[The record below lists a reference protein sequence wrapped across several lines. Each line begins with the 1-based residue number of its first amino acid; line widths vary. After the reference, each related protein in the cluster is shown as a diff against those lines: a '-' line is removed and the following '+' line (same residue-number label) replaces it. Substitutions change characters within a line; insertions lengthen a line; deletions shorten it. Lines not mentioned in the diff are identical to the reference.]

1 MGSFGT
7 ENFRSLIFFIFWL
20 FTEFSRLRDRGVVR
34 HLASE
39 RHARRS
45 ICRSSAT
52 RLLQQARRTASH
64 AGRPC
69 AGFGNLVEAPA
80 LRIVDLARPLGYHDG
95 FRRLA
100 SVRLIGPQGSG
111 EARLAVQHFTQRV
124 GTSTTHHVVLPNPR
138 RRLQGRA
145 LTRLTMSRRF
155 GRTKREEVD
164 AMQVKETVAYVL
176 NHEFQ
181 ISVPASDLDAKA
193 DARLVDLK
201 DKVRLNGFR
210 PGKVPVSH
218 LKKVYGRS
226 VMAET
231 VEQTIRD
238 TNSQIFSERG
248 FRLATEP
255 KVTMP
260 TEEKAVEDIL
270 TGKSDLTYTVAIEVV
285 PAIQLAD
292 FKSFSVE
299 KPVADVTDA
308 DVDEAIKRIAD
319 QNRGYTAKAEGAK
332 AETGDRVTISFK
344 GTIDG
349 TPFDGG
355 TGENIQVVIGAGQ
368 FIPGFEEQLVGIAA
382 GETRNLK
389 VSFPK
394 NYMSE
399 KLAGQ
404 PAEFETT
411 ATAIEAPQGVEI
423 NDEFAKTL
431 GLESLDKLKQAA
443 RERLTAEYAGA
454 TRQRVKRTLLD
465 RLDEAHQFEAPP
477 TLIDEEF
484 NLMWNSIKAE
494 MESGGKTFAD
504 ENTTEEASQ
513 EEYRKIA
520 DRRVRLGLV
529 LSEIGEKN
537 KITVTDDE
545 VSRAVIERARQMPG
559 REKEVWDYYRSNANA
574 LAQLRAPIYED
585 KVVDFILELANVT
598 EKKVTREDLFK
609 DDEAEKS
616 AA

>member
-1 MGSFGT
+1 
-7 ENFRSLIFFIFWL
+7 
-20 FTEFSRLRDRGVVR
+20 
-34 HLASE
+34 
-39 RHARRS
+39 
-45 ICRSSAT
+45 
-52 RLLQQARRTASH
+52 
-64 AGRPC
+64 
-69 AGFGNLVEAPA
+69 
-80 LRIVDLARPLGYHDG
+80 
-95 FRRLA
+95 
-100 SVRLIGPQGSG
+100 
-111 EARLAVQHFTQRV
+111 
-124 GTSTTHHVVLPNPR
+124 
-138 RRLQGRA
+138 
-145 LTRLTMSRRF
+145 
-155 GRTKREEVD
+155 
-164 AMQVKETVAYVL
+164 MQVTETLAEGL
-176 NHEFQ
+176 KHEFQ

-231 VEQTIRD
+231 IDQTIRD
-238 TNSQIFSERG
+238 TNSQIFTERG

-255 KVTMP
+255 KITMP
-260 TEEKAVEDIL
+260 TEQKEVENIL
-270 TGKSDLTYTVAIEVV
+270 TGKSDLNYTVSIEVV
-285 PAIQLAD
+285 PAIALAD
-292 FKSFSVE
+292 FKSFTVE
-299 KPVADVTDA
+299 KPIVEVADA

-319 QNRGYTAKAEGAK
+319 QNRTYAAKAEGAKAEGAK

-368 FIPGFEEQLVGIAA
+368 FIPGFEEQLLGIGT

-394 NYMSE
+394 NYASE

-411 ATAIEAPQGVEI
+411 ATSIEAPQDTAI

-443 RERLTAEYAGA
+443 RERLVAEFAGA
-454 TRQRVKRTLLD
+454 TRQRVKRMLLD
-465 RLDEAHQFEAPP
+465 RLDESHRFEAPP
-477 TLIDEEF
+477 SLVEEEF
-484 NLMWNSIKAE
+484 NLMWKSIKAE
-494 MESGGKTFAD
+494 MESSGKTFAD
-504 ENTTEEASQ
+504 EDTTEEAAK
-513 EEYRKIA
+513 EEYHTIA

-559 REKEVWDYYRSNANA
+559 REKEVWDYYRNNANA

-598 EKKVTREDLFK
+598 EKKVSREELYK
-609 DDEAEKS
+609 DDETEKS

>member
-1 MGSFGT
+1 
-7 ENFRSLIFFIFWL
+7 
-20 FTEFSRLRDRGVVR
+20 
-34 HLASE
+34 
-39 RHARRS
+39 
-45 ICRSSAT
+45 
-52 RLLQQARRTASH
+52 
-64 AGRPC
+64 
-69 AGFGNLVEAPA
+69 
-80 LRIVDLARPLGYHDG
+80 
-95 FRRLA
+95 
-100 SVRLIGPQGSG
+100 
-111 EARLAVQHFTQRV
+111 
-124 GTSTTHHVVLPNPR
+124 
-138 RRLQGRA
+138 
-145 LTRLTMSRRF
+145 
-155 GRTKREEVD
+155 
-164 AMQVKETVAYVL
+164 MQVTETLAEGL
-176 NHEFQ
+176 KREFQ

-201 DKVRLNGFR
+201 GKVRINGFR

-231 VEQTIRD
+231 IDQTIRD
-238 TNSQIFSERG
+238 TNSQIFTERG

-270 TGKSDLTYTVAIEVV
+270 TGKSDLTYTVSIEVV

-292 FKSFSVE
+292 FKGFTVE
-299 KPVADVTDA
+299 KPVVDVTDA

-319 QNRGYTAKAEGAK
+319 QNRAFAAKGEGAK

-355 TGENIQVVIGAGQ
+355 TGEDIQVVMGAGQ
-368 FIPGFEEQLVGIAA
+368 FIPGFEEQLLGIAS
-382 GETRNLK
+382 GQTRNLK

-394 NYMSE
+394 NYASE
-399 KLAGQ
+399 KLAGW

-411 ATAIEAPQGVEI
+411 ATSVEAPQDIAI

-431 GLESLDKLKQAA
+431 GLESLDKLKEAG
-443 RERLTAEYAGA
+443 RERLVAEFAGA
-454 TRQRVKRTLLD
+454 TRQRVKRMLLD
-465 RLDEAHQFEAPP
+465 RLDESHRFEAPP
-477 TLIDEEF
+477 SLVEEEF

-494 MESGGKTFAD
+494 MESSGKTFAD
-504 ENTTEEASQ
+504 EDTTEEAAKD
-513 EEYRKIA
+513 EYHKIA

-559 REKEVWDYYRSNANA
+559 REKEVWDFYRSNANA

-598 EKKVTREDLFK
+598 EKKVTREELYK

>member
-1 MGSFGT
+1 MI
-7 ENFRSLIFFIFWL
+7 RP
-20 FTEFSRLRDRGVVR
+20 
-34 HLASE
+34 
-39 RHARRS
+39 
-45 ICRSSAT
+45 SS
-52 RLLQQARRTASH
+52 
-64 AGRPC
+64 
-69 AGFGNLVEAPA
+69 
-80 LRIVDLARPLGYHDG
+80 
-95 FRRLA
+95 
-100 SVRLIGPQGSG
+100 
-111 EARLAVQHFTQRV
+111 
-124 GTSTTHHVVLPNPR
+124 
-138 RRLQGRA
+138 
-145 LTRLTMSRRF
+145 
-155 GRTKREEVD
+155 RTKPGKKID
-164 AMQVKETVAYVL
+164 AMQVTETLAEGL
-176 NHEFQ
+176 KHEFQ

-238 TNSQIFSERG
+238 TNTKIFTERG

-270 TGKSDLTYTVAIEVV
+270 TGKSDLNYTVSIEVV
-285 PAIQLAD
+285 PSIQLAD
-292 FKSFSVE
+292 FKGFSVE
-299 KPVADVTDA
+299 RPVADVTDA

-319 QNRGYTAKAEGAK
+319 QNRGYAAKGEGAK
-332 AETGDRVTISFK
+332 AENGDRVTVSFK
-344 GTIDG
+344 GSING
-349 TPFDGG
+349 TLFDGG
-355 TGENIQVVIGAGQ
+355 TAENIQVVVGSNT
-368 FIPGFEEQLVGIAA
+368 FIPGFEVQLLGMAA
-382 GETRNLK
+382 GETRTLK

-394 NYMSE
+394 NYTNLE
-399 KLAGQ
+399 LAGK

-411 ATAIEAPQGVEI
+411 ATLIEAPQDTEI

-431 GLESLDKLKQAA
+431 GLESLDKLKEAA
-443 RERLTAEYAGA
+443 RERLAAEYAGA
-454 TRQRVKRTLLD
+454 TRQRVKRMLLD
-465 RLDEAHQFEAPP
+465 RLDEAHRFEAPP
-477 TLIDEEF
+477 SLVDEEF

-504 ENTTEEASQ
+504 EDTTEEAAK

-537 KITVTDDE
+537 KITVTEDE
-545 VSRAVIERARQMPG
+545 VSRAVIERARSMPG
-559 REKEVWDYYRSNANA
+559 REKEVWEYYQKNANA

-598 EKKVTREDLFK
+598 EKKVTREDLYK
-609 DDEAEKS
+609 DEDAEKT

>member
-1 MGSFGT
+1 
-7 ENFRSLIFFIFWL
+7 
-20 FTEFSRLRDRGVVR
+20 
-34 HLASE
+34 
-39 RHARRS
+39 
-45 ICRSSAT
+45 
-52 RLLQQARRTASH
+52 
-64 AGRPC
+64 
-69 AGFGNLVEAPA
+69 
-80 LRIVDLARPLGYHDG
+80 
-95 FRRLA
+95 
-100 SVRLIGPQGSG
+100 
-111 EARLAVQHFTQRV
+111 
-124 GTSTTHHVVLPNPR
+124 
-138 RRLQGRA
+138 
-145 LTRLTMSRRF
+145 
-155 GRTKREEVD
+155 
-164 AMQVKETVAYVL
+164 MQVTETLAEGL
-176 NHEFQ
+176 KHEFQ

-193 DARLVDLK
+193 DVRLVELK

-231 VEQTIRD
+231 IDQTIRD
-238 TNSQIFSERG
+238 TNSQIFTERG
-248 FRLATEP
+248 FKLATEP
-255 KVTMP
+255 KITMP
-260 TEEKAVEDIL
+260 TEQKAVEDIL
-270 TGKSDLTYTVAIEVV
+270 TGKSDLTYTVSIEVV
-285 PAIQLAD
+285 PAIALAD
-292 FKSFSVE
+292 FKSFTVE

-308 DVDEAIKRIAD
+308 DIDDAIKRIAD
-319 QNRGYTAKAEGAK
+319 QNLTFVAKGEGAK

-349 TPFDGG
+349 TPFEGG
-355 TGENIQVVIGAGQ
+355 TGENIQVVIGTGQ
-368 FIPGFEEQLVGIAA
+368 FIPGFEEQLLGTAV

-394 NYMSE
+394 NYASE

-411 ATAIEAPQGVEI
+411 ATLIEAPQDARI
-423 NDEFAKTL
+423 DDEFAKAL

-443 RERLTAEYAGA
+443 RERLTAEFAGT
-454 TRQRVKRTLLD
+454 TRQRVKRLLLD
-465 RLDEAHQFEAPP
+465 RLDDAHRFEAPP
-477 TLIDEEF
+477 SLIEEEF

-494 MESGGKTFAD
+494 MESRGKTFAD
-504 ENTTEEASQ
+504 EDTTEEAAR
-513 EEYRKIA
+513 EEYHKIA

-559 REKEVWDYYRSNANA
+559 REKEVWDYYRNNANA

-598 EKKVTREDLFK
+598 EKRVTREELYK
-609 DDEAEKS
+609 DDDDEKS

>member
-1 MGSFGT
+1 
-7 ENFRSLIFFIFWL
+7 
-20 FTEFSRLRDRGVVR
+20 
-34 HLASE
+34 
-39 RHARRS
+39 
-45 ICRSSAT
+45 
-52 RLLQQARRTASH
+52 
-64 AGRPC
+64 
-69 AGFGNLVEAPA
+69 
-80 LRIVDLARPLGYHDG
+80 
-95 FRRLA
+95 
-100 SVRLIGPQGSG
+100 
-111 EARLAVQHFTQRV
+111 
-124 GTSTTHHVVLPNPR
+124 
-138 RRLQGRA
+138 
-145 LTRLTMSRRF
+145 
-155 GRTKREEVD
+155 
-164 AMQVKETVAYVL
+164 MQVKETVADGL
-176 NHEFQ
+176 KHEFQ

-238 TNSQIFSERG
+238 TNTQIFTERG

-270 TGKSDLTYTVAIEVV
+270 TGKSDLNYTVSIEVV
-285 PAIQLAD
+285 PSIQLAD

-308 DVDEAIKRIAD
+308 DVNDAIKRIAD
-319 QNRGYTAKAEGAK
+319 QNRSFAAKGEGAK
-332 AETGDRVTISFK
+332 AESGDRVTVSFK
-344 GTIDG
+344 GSIDG

-355 TGENIQVVIGAGQ
+355 TAENIQVVIDSNT
-368 FIPGFEEQLVGIAA
+368 FIPGFEKQLLGMAA
-382 GETRNLK
+382 GETRTLQ

-394 NYMSE
+394 NYTNAE
-399 KLAGQ
+399 LAGK
-404 PAEFETT
+404 PAEFETI
-411 ATAIEAPQGVEI
+411 ATLIEAPQDTTI
-423 NDEFAKTL
+423 DDEFAKTL
-431 GLESLDKLKQAA
+431 GLESLDKLKEAA
-443 RERLTAEYAGA
+443 RERLTVEFAGA
-454 TRQRVKRTLLD
+454 TRQRVKRMLLD
-465 RLDEAHQFEAPP
+465 RLDEAHRFEAPP
-477 TLIDEEF
+477 SLVDEEF

-504 ENTTEEASQ
+504 EDTTEEAAK
-513 EEYRKIA
+513 EEYRTIA

-537 KITVTDDE
+537 KITVTEDE
-545 VSRAVIERARQMPG
+545 VSRAVIERARSMPG
-559 REKEVWDYYRSNANA
+559 REKEVWDYYRNNANA

-598 EKKVTREDLFK
+598 DKKVTREELYK
-609 DDEAEKS
+609 DDDADKT

>member
-1 MGSFGT
+1 
-7 ENFRSLIFFIFWL
+7 
-20 FTEFSRLRDRGVVR
+20 
-34 HLASE
+34 
-39 RHARRS
+39 
-45 ICRSSAT
+45 
-52 RLLQQARRTASH
+52 
-64 AGRPC
+64 
-69 AGFGNLVEAPA
+69 
-80 LRIVDLARPLGYHDG
+80 
-95 FRRLA
+95 
-100 SVRLIGPQGSG
+100 
-111 EARLAVQHFTQRV
+111 
-124 GTSTTHHVVLPNPR
+124 
-138 RRLQGRA
+138 
-145 LTRLTMSRRF
+145 
-155 GRTKREEVD
+155 
-164 AMQVKETVAYVL
+164 MQVTETLAEGL
-176 NHEFQ
+176 KHEFQ

-231 VEQTIRD
+231 IDQTIRD
-238 TNSQIFSERG
+238 TNSQIFTERG

-255 KVTMP
+255 KITMP
-260 TEEKAVEDIL
+260 TEEKAVQDIL
-270 TGKSDLTYTVAIEVV
+270 AGKSDLTYTVSIEVV
-285 PAIQLAD
+285 PPIQLAD
-292 FKSFSVE
+292 FKSFTVE
-299 KPVADVTDA
+299 KPVAEVTEA

-319 QNRGYTAKAEGAK
+319 QNRSYAAKPEGAK

-344 GTIDG
+344 GSING
-349 TPFDGG
+349 TPFEGG
-355 TGENIQVVIGAGQ
+355 TGENIQVSIGSNT
-368 FIPGFEEQLVGIAA
+368 FIPGFEDKLIGIGV
-382 GETRNLK
+382 GETRTLK
-389 VSFPK
+389 VPFPK
-394 NYMSE
+394 NYASE

-411 ATAIEAPQGVEI
+411 ATLIEAPQEPKI
-423 NDEFAKTL
+423 DDEFAKTL
-431 GLESLDKLKQAA
+431 GLESLEKLKEAA
-443 RERLTAEYAGA
+443 RERLSVEFAGA
-454 TRQRVKRTLLD
+454 TRQRVKRMLLD
-465 RLDEAHQFEAPP
+465 RLDETHRFEAPP
-477 TLIDEEF
+477 SLVEEEF

-494 MESGGKTFAD
+494 MESSGKSFAD
-504 ENTTEEASQ
+504 EDTTEEAAK

-598 EKKVTREDLFK
+598 EKKVTREELYK
-609 DDEAEKS
+609 DEETEKS

>member
-1 MGSFGT
+1 
-7 ENFRSLIFFIFWL
+7 
-20 FTEFSRLRDRGVVR
+20 
-34 HLASE
+34 
-39 RHARRS
+39 
-45 ICRSSAT
+45 
-52 RLLQQARRTASH
+52 
-64 AGRPC
+64 
-69 AGFGNLVEAPA
+69 
-80 LRIVDLARPLGYHDG
+80 
-95 FRRLA
+95 
-100 SVRLIGPQGSG
+100 
-111 EARLAVQHFTQRV
+111 
-124 GTSTTHHVVLPNPR
+124 
-138 RRLQGRA
+138 
-145 LTRLTMSRRF
+145 
-155 GRTKREEVD
+155 
-164 AMQVKETVAYVL
+164 MQVTETLAEGL
-176 NHEFQ
+176 KHEFQ

-193 DARLVDLK
+193 DAKLVDLK

-231 VEQTIRD
+231 IDQTIRD
-238 TNSQIFSERG
+238 TNSQIFTERG

-260 TEEKAVEDIL
+260 TEDKAVEAIL
-270 TGKSDLTYTVAIEVV
+270 TGKSDLTYTVSIEVV

-292 FKSFSVE
+292 FKSFTVE
-299 KPVADVTDA
+299 KPVAEVTDA

-319 QNRGYTAKAEGAK
+319 QSRAFAAKGEGAK

-344 GTIDG
+344 GSIDG
-349 TPFDGG
+349 APFEGG
-355 TGENIQVVIGAGQ
+355 TGENIQVTIGTNT
-368 FIPGFEEQLVGIAA
+368 FIPGFEEQLLGIAA
-382 GETRNLK
+382 GETRTLK
-389 VSFPK
+389 VAFPK
-394 NYMSE
+394 NYASE

-411 ATAIEAPQGVEI
+411 ATLLEAPLATEI

-431 GLESLDKLKQAA
+431 GLESLDKLKEAA
-443 RERLTAEYAGA
+443 RERLVAEFAGA
-454 TRQRVKRTLLD
+454 TRQRVKRMLLD
-465 RLDEAHQFEAPP
+465 RLDESHRFEAPP
-477 TLIDEEF
+477 SLVEEEF

-494 MESGGKTFAD
+494 MESSGKTFAD
-504 ENTTEEASQ
+504 EDTTEEAAK
-513 EEYRKIA
+513 EEYHKIA

-559 REKEVWDYYRSNANA
+559 REKEVWDYYRNNANA

-598 EKKVTREDLFK
+598 EKKVTRADLYK
-609 DDEAEKS
+609 DDDEAEKR

>member
-1 MGSFGT
+1 
-7 ENFRSLIFFIFWL
+7 
-20 FTEFSRLRDRGVVR
+20 
-34 HLASE
+34 
-39 RHARRS
+39 
-45 ICRSSAT
+45 
-52 RLLQQARRTASH
+52 
-64 AGRPC
+64 
-69 AGFGNLVEAPA
+69 
-80 LRIVDLARPLGYHDG
+80 
-95 FRRLA
+95 
-100 SVRLIGPQGSG
+100 
-111 EARLAVQHFTQRV
+111 
-124 GTSTTHHVVLPNPR
+124 
-138 RRLQGRA
+138 
-145 LTRLTMSRRF
+145 
-155 GRTKREEVD
+155 
-164 AMQVKETVAYVL
+164 MQVTETLAEGL
-176 NHEFQ
+176 KHEFQ

-201 DKVRLNGFR
+201 EKVRLNGFR

-231 VEQTIRD
+231 IDQTIRD
-238 TNSQIFSERG
+238 TNSQIFTERG

-255 KVTMP
+255 KITMP
-260 TEEKAVEDIL
+260 TEQKAVEDIL
-270 TGKSDLTYTVAIEVV
+270 TGKSDLTYTVSIEVV
-285 PAIQLAD
+285 PPIQLAD

-299 KPVADVTDA
+299 KPVAEVTDA
-308 DVDEAIKRIAD
+308 DVDDAIKRIAD
-319 QNRGYTAKAEGAK
+319 QNRAFAAKGEGAK

-344 GTIDG
+344 GTING

-355 TGENIQVVIGAGQ
+355 AGENIQVKIGSNT
-368 FIPGFEEQLVGIAA
+368 FIPGFEEQLLGIAA
-382 GETRNLK
+382 GETRTLK

-394 NYMSE
+394 NYASE

-411 ATAIEAPQGVEI
+411 ATLIEAPQDTKI
-423 NDEFAKTL
+423 DDEFAKTL
-431 GLESLDKLKQAA
+431 GLESLDKLKEAA
-443 RERLTAEYAGA
+443 RERLAAEFAGA
-454 TRQRVKRTLLD
+454 TRQRVKRMLLD
-465 RLDEAHQFEAPP
+465 RLDESHRFEAPP
-477 TLIDEEF
+477 SLVDEEF

-494 MESGGKTFAD
+494 MESSGKTFAD
-504 ENTTEEASQ
+504 EDTTEEAAR

-559 REKEVWDYYRSNANA
+559 REKEVWDYYRNNANA

-598 EKKVTREDLFK
+598 EKKVTREDLYR

>member
-1 MGSFGT
+1 MQVT
-7 ENFRSLIFFIFWL
+7 E
-20 FTEFSRLRDRGVVR
+20 T
-34 HLASE
+34 
-39 RHARRS
+39 
-45 ICRSSAT
+45 
-52 RLLQQARRTASH
+52 
-64 AGRPC
+64 
-69 AGFGNLVEAPA
+69 LVEG
-80 LRIVDLARPLGYHDG
+80 L
-95 FRRLA
+95 
-100 SVRLIGPQGSG
+100 
-111 EARLAVQHFTQRV
+111 
-124 GTSTTHHVVLPNPR
+124 
-138 RRLQGRA
+138 
-145 LTRLTMSRRF
+145 
-155 GRTKREEVD
+155 K
-164 AMQVKETVAYVL
+164 
-176 NHEFQ
+176 HEFQ

-201 DKVRLNGFR
+201 HKVRLNGFR

-231 VEQTIRD
+231 IDQTIRD
-238 TNSQIFSERG
+238 TNSQIFTERG

-255 KVTMP
+255 KITMP
-260 TEEKAVEDIL
+260 TEQKAVEDIL
-270 TGKSDLTYTVAIEVV
+270 TGKSDLTYTVSIEVV

-292 FKSFSVE
+292 FKSFNVE
-299 KPVADVTDA
+299 KPVAEVTDA

-319 QNRGYTAKAEGAK
+319 QNRAFAAKGEGVK

-344 GTIDG
+344 GTING

-355 TGENIQVVIGAGQ
+355 TGENIQVTIGSNS
-368 FIPGFEEQLVGIAA
+368 FIPGFEEQLLGIAA
-382 GETRNLK
+382 GETRTLK

-394 NYMSE
+394 NYASE

-411 ATAIEAPQGVEI
+411 ATLIEAPQDTRI
-423 NDEFAKTL
+423 DDEFAKTL
-431 GLESLDKLKQAA
+431 GLESLDKLKEAA
-443 RERLTAEYAGA
+443 RQRLAAEFAGA
-454 TRQRVKRTLLD
+454 TRQRVKRMLLD
-465 RLDEAHQFEAPP
+465 RLDETHRFEAPP
-477 TLIDEEF
+477 SLIEEEF

-494 MESGGKTFAD
+494 MESSGKTFAD
-504 ENTTEEASQ
+504 EDTTEEAAK

-559 REKEVWDYYRSNANA
+559 REKEVWDYYRNNANA

-598 EKKVTREDLFK
+598 EKKVTREDLYK
-609 DDEAEKS
+609 DDEAEQS